1 MTFTQFLLV
10 LRARKWALI
19 GMTIFGLAVALAVSF
34 LFPPRY
40 RSETTIVIDY
50 KGIDP
55 VSGTTQPAQALPGYL
70 ATQIDIIQ
78 SHRVA
83 LRVVRK
89 LKLADNPEAK
99 QQWLEATARK
109 GNIEDWLADL
119 LLDKLDVVPTR
130 DSSVIAVQYTS
141 QDPQFAAIMADS
153 FAKAYIET
161 NLELRVAP
169 ARDTAIWFDEQIK
182 TLRENLGSAQATLS
196 AYQREKGFSA
206 TDERLDVESSRLSE
220 LSAQMV
226 NAQAAVSDATSRLNQ
241 LNDFLSRGADPANLP
256 DILANP
262 LVQSMKAQLTQ
273 SEARLDVVSS
283 QLGANHPE
291 LQKLR
296 ADIATQRQKIKDE
309 IGNVAAGIKNG
320 QRVAERRL
328 GEISQAVATQ
338 KARMLALNKG
348 RDDMSVLMREVENAQ
363 RALDA
368 ANSRF
373 THENLQSRS
382 SQANV
387 MILSAA
393 VPPLGP
399 RFPKLMLNIPLG
411 ILAGLFLGLN
421 LALLREMMDRRVR
434 SLEELREVMELPVLG
449 VLERSAKSRH
459 VSRKGWF
466 RRLRSRAPLAA

>member
-1 MTFTQFLLV
+1 
-10 LRARKWALI
+10 
-19 GMTIFGLAVALAVSF
+19 
-34 LFPPRY
+34 
-40 RSETTIVIDY
+40 
-50 KGIDP
+50 
-55 VSGTTQPAQALPGYL
+55 
-70 ATQIDIIQ
+70 
-78 SHRVA
+78 
-83 LRVVRK
+83 
-89 LKLADNPEAK
+89 
-99 QQWLEATARK
+99 
-109 GNIEDWLADL
+109 
-119 LLDKLDVVPTR
+119 
-130 DSSVIAVQYTS
+130 
-141 QDPQFAAIMADS
+141 
-153 FAKAYIET
+153 
-161 NLELRVAP
+161 
-169 ARDTAIWFDEQIK
+169 
-182 TLRENLGSAQATLS
+182 
-196 AYQREKGFSA
+196 
-206 TDERLDVESSRLSE
+206 
-220 LSAQMV
+220 MV

-273 SEARLDVVSS
+273 SEARLDMVSS

-320 QRVAERRL
+320 KRVAERRL
-328 GEISQAVATQ
+328 DELRQAVATQ

-373 THENLQSRS
+373 TQENLQSRS

-434 SLEELREVMELPVLG
+434 SLEELREIMELPVLG
-449 VLERSAKSRH
+449 VLERSVKSH
-459 VSRKGWF
+459 QVSRKGWF